1 MHNNDQSFDDT
12 HKEKLGLAG
21 KITRLF
27 LQKKELSILAIIV
40 IAVWGTFSFIL
51 TPKQYNPEIVAPAFI
66 ITTDFPN
73 ADASEIYELITRPME
88 DKISELTKIDN
99 ISSQT
104 FPGGRSMVM
113 VKFLVGSD
121 LENAK
126 VELNQKLQD
135 NIGLKPAGA
144 MDPVVQAIDPDDVPI
159 LDIGL
164 SSGILSE
171 STLRKLAFDVSDELK
186 QAKGISKVEIKGGRI
201 NNLFVEPRAGE
212 LSARNISLFEI
223 MGAITSANGVFSVNP
238 IEGAKR
244 NPLLDVSGNI
254 RNVEDLKNL
263 VLRQEG
269 GAILRLGDI
278 AEITYGPGEITSF
291 VSVAKKNEADV
302 PVVHIALS
310 KLKGTN
316 ATTVS
321 SDVIGKLEKF
331 KGTMISQDVKVEV
344 LRDEGKTS
352 SEEISKLTFD
362 LTKSIL
368 VVAVLLMLFLG
379 FRNAMTAAVSIPL
392 VLLAVFGVGLLAG
405 QTVNRITLFALIL
418 SLGLLVDDAIVVIE
432 NVARYFRLYPQ
443 ENRIKL
449 IVRAVDEVGGAL
461 ALSTLT
467 MAIAFIPMA
476 FVTGMM
482 GPYMAPI
489 PFFVPAALF
498 ASLIFSVSINPYLAL
513 IFTPK
518 NDPNI
523 KRKSYEEGFFF
534 RQFKKLEERYT
545 KWLKYFLATA
555 GRRKKIISVVAVIFV
570 FSLILP
576 LTPLVPFRMLPKA
589 DKNQV
594 YVYIN
599 LPNGTAVGETQAD
612 AKSIEEL
619 ILENSE
625 VQNVESFVGEA
636 PVVDFNGL
644 FRGSSFRLFQN
655 QATLRVN
662 LTESNERNISSE
674 KLAQEFV
681 NVTSPYL
688 SEHPNIKMRIVE
700 DPPGP
705 PVLATFLLK
714 IESRDE
720 KNREQMARDFEAE
733 IENIPGVIDL
743 DLSTPERT
751 LDYTYRIRT
760 DKAELL
766 GVAPT
771 DISTLLHVALS
782 GFAVGQYHEVT
793 PGNSR
798 KPEQEYIILRLPKD
812 DRNTEEDLAKIEIPS
827 RNGTSVPLLEIIEK
841 TDSATD
847 LPILSDDRR
856 QATYLSAEM
865 NNRSIVYAVLDF
877 FPKLLKYKLPDGN
890 GKVVAWNLLGAEY
903 ENTQT
908 HEHYFVK
915 IDGEW
920 KLTLE
925 VFRDLGLAM
934 GVAIFLIYFVLA
946 AKSESLFVPLLLMVS
961 IPLGLIGVFPG
972 FAILNALKGTYF
984 NATSMIGV
992 IALAGLSVKNTVIYL
1007 EYLEPLKKLGKPMI
1021 EALVETGRIRLLPI
1035 TLTSLTAI
1043 LGSLT
1048 IITDPVWEGLAWA
1061 LIFGLTA
1068 STFLTLVVFP
1078 IIYYMVEHKKWDTSM
1093 RAKHLD

>member
-1 MHNNDQSFDDT
+1 MHNIDQSFDDT

-73 ADASEIYELITRPME
+73 ADASEVYELITRPME

-113 VKFLVGSD
+113 VKFLVGSN

-144 MDPVVQAIDPDDVPI
+144 MDPIVRAIDPDDVPI

-164 SSGILSE
+164 SSDVLSE
-171 STLRKLAFDVSDELK
+171 SSLRKLAFDVSDELK
-186 QAKGISKVEIKGGRI
+186 HAPGVSKVEIKGGRV

-212 LSARNISLFEI
+212 LTARNISLLEI
-223 MGAITSANGVFSVNP
+223 MGIISNANGIFSVNP
-238 IEGAKR
+238 IEGEKR

-254 RNVEDLKNL
+254 RNATDLKNL

-269 GAILRLGDI
+269 GAVLRLGDI
-278 AEITYGPGEITSF
+278 ADIIYGSGEITSF
-291 VSVAKKNEADV
+291 VSVADKTGQDS
-302 PVVHIALS
+302 PVAHIALS

-321 SDVIGKLEKF
+321 ADVLVRLEKL
-331 KGTMISQDVKVEV
+331 KGTMISQDVKVDV
-344 LRDEGKTS
+344 LRDEGQTS

-362 LTKSIL
+362 LTKSII

-379 FRNAMTAAVSIPL
+379 FHNAMTAAVSIPL

-432 NVARYFRLYPQ
+432 NVARYFRLYPE

-518 NDPNI
+518 NIPGK
-523 KRKSYEEGFFF
+523 KRKSYEESFFF
-534 RQFKKLEERYT
+534 RQFKKLEERYS
-545 KWLKYFLATA
+545 KWLNYFLATA
-555 GRRKKIISVVAVIFV
+555 KRRKKIIITVAVVFV
-570 FSLILP
+570 FSLVLP

-589 DKNQV
+589 DKNQL
-594 YVYIN
+594 YAYID
-599 LPNGTAVGETQAD
+599 LPNGTAVGETQAVT
-612 AKSIEEL
+612 KSLEEL
-619 ILENSE
+619 ILKNPE
-625 VQNVESFVGEA
+625 VRNVESFVGEA

-662 LTESNERNISSE
+662 LTENKERNVSSE
-674 KLAQEFV
+674 KIAQEFV
-681 NVTSPYL
+681 SEANAYL
-688 SEHPNIKMRIVE
+688 VEHPNVKMRIVE

-714 IESRDE
+714 IESNDE
-720 KNREQMARDFEAE
+720 KNREQIARDFEAE
-733 IENIPGVIDL
+733 IENISGVMDI

-766 GVAPT
+766 GVAPA
-771 DISTLLHVALS
+771 DVSTLLRIALTGS
-782 GFAVGQYHEVT
+782 VVGLYHETT
-793 PGNSR
+793 PGNVR
-798 KPEQEYIILRLPKD
+798 KPEQEYIILRLPKE
-812 DRNTEEDLAKIEIPS
+812 DRDAETDLSKIEIPS
-827 RNGTSVPLLEIIEK
+827 RNGINVPLTEIIEK
-841 TDSATD
+841 IDGATD

-856 QATYLSAEM
+856 PATYLSAEM
-865 NNRSIVYAVLDF
+865 KDRSIVYAVLDF
-877 FPKLLKYKLPDGN
+877 FPKMLKYKLPDGK
-890 GKVVAWNLLGAEY
+890 GKIVAWNLLGAEY
-903 ENTQT
+903 ENVETGQ
-908 HEHYFVK
+908 HYFVK

-946 AKSESLFVPLLLMVS
+946 AKSESLFIPLLLMVS

-972 FAILNALKGTYF
+972 FAILGTLKGTYF

-992 IALAGLSVKNTVIYL
+992 IALAGLSVKNTVIFL
-1007 EYLEPLKKLGKPMI
+1007 EYLEPLRKLRKPMI

-1078 IIYYMVEHKKWDTSM
+1078 IIYYMVEHKKWDNLV
-1093 RAKHLD
+1093 KD